1 MASDY
6 DSIRAD
12 NERRYGTDIGR
23 IGPMLLANRYAD
35 RTHFIFELLQNAEDA
50 LARRRHHQGARA
62 VNFVLAENELR
73 VSNFGEPFDER
84 DVRGICGIAE
94 STKDLTNI
102 GCFGIGFKSVY
113 AFTDRPVIHSGDE
126 DFTIEH
132 FVWPTA
138 APPVDRKEDETLI
151 VLPLKSQ
158 DGDAREEIA
167 RGLRLLEPRTL
178 LFLRQIAEI
187 AWRIKDGPS
196 GLYLRE
202 SEALGENVRRIT
214 VIGQGGGKVDVEET
228 WLVFSR
234 PVMADGGRVAGQV
247 EIAFSIA
254 TPQTAEQRETIR
266 PVKDSPLVV
275 FFPTILSTNLGFLV
289 QGPYRTTPSRD
300 NVPRKDPWNQTL
312 VKETA
317 SLLLEALRWL
327 RNHGMLDTSAFQ
339 SLPLER
345 DKFDEGSMFSP
356 LFEAV
361 RNALRSEP
369 LLPRFGGG
377 YVAAGHAK
385 LAGTRE
391 LRELFGPSQ
400 LAALFGQE
408 SELAWLTGD
417 ITQNRTPQ
425 LHRYLT
431 QELEI
436 AEVTSETI
444 LPKLNKEF
452 LEAQSDEWIVRLYE
466 FLNGQPS
473 LRWKHEEVPLIRLKD
488 GKHVTARSNG
498 KPLAFLPGQ
507 VETDFPTVKASVC
520 STEGA
525 REFLKSLGVREPDPV
540 DDVILNVLPKYNAE
554 LVDVSDEYYAADIGR
569 ILAAFKTDS
578 TSQRYKLTAALKMSQ
593 FVKAVDAGDG
603 SKVFAKAAVV
613 YLATQRLKDLFDGIF
628 ALLVVDNSCDCL
640 QGEEIRGLLVECDAA
655 RYLRPIPAQ
664 TDFTY
669 EKLQD
674 MRREAGCERNTGPE
688 VLDDKSLLGLE
699 ELLAVLPT
707 LDAEAAA
714 NRSRLLWEALTDLE
728 GRGHSAFLGKYS
740 WFYYTSHSCSFD
752 AAFVRRLNEAAWV
765 HGPGGTLQRP
775 GSVLFEETGWEANPF
790 LLSKIRFKPPLIEAL
805 AKEAGI
811 EPGVLDLLKKHGLTS
826 VAELTARLDI
836 KGEPE
841 QPGGETGP
849 TTAEDALKKLLGDV
863 LPPTKPVPDPAGVEP
878 SGSGGGRGGSGRGTG
893 AGAGSG
899 SGKDAGERADGAGAG
914 STKRT
919 PGGAGG
925 RPFISYVAAQPDEED
940 RDPDGLDYPARMA
953 LEAQAIN
960 LILAH
965 EPKWQRTPTHNHGYD
980 LFEAGDDGQPI
991 CWVEVKAMTGGLH
1004 DRPVGLSRTQFEC
1017 AREHSKVYWLYV
1029 VEHAGKNNARIVRIQ
1044 DPAGKARTFTFD
1056 RGWLAVA
1063 QADAPADTEEPPD
1076 PEEPT

>member
-254 TPQTAEQRETIR
+254 APQTAEQRETIR

-361 RNALRSEP
+361 RHALRTEP
-369 LLPRFGGG
+369 LLPRFSGG

-385 LAGTRE
+385 LARARE
-391 LRELFGPSQ
+391 LRELFDPSQ

-408 SELAWLTGD
+408 GELAWLTGD
-417 ITQNRTPQ
+417 ITQDRTPQ
-425 LHRYLT
+425 LHRYLM
-431 QELEI
+431 QELDI
-436 AEVTSETI
+436 AEITSETV
-444 LPKLNKEF
+444 LPKLNTKF

-466 FLNGQPS
+466 FLNGQPA
-473 LRWKHEEVPLIRLKD
+473 LRWKHENVPLIRLED
-488 GKHVTARSNG
+488 GKHVTARANG
-498 KPLAFLPGQ
+498 QPRAFLPSA
-507 VETDFPTVKASVC
+507 VETEFPTVRRAVC
-520 STEGA
+520 ATEGP
-525 REFLKSLGVREPDPV
+525 RKFLESIGIAEPDPV
-540 DDVILNVLPKYNAE
+540 DDVVINVLPKYGNAE
-554 LVDVSDEYYAADIGR
+554 VGVSNENYEADVRR
-569 ILAAFKTDS
+569 ILVAFKTDS
-578 TSQRYKLTAALKMSQ
+578 KGQQSKLCAALRSSF
-593 FVKAVDAGDG
+593 FVKAVDAGSG
-603 SKVFAKAAVV
+603 ARKWAKPGEL
-613 YLATQRLKDLFDGIF
+613 YQATERLKELFAGVPGV
-628 ALLVVDNSCDCL
+628 LVVDDSHACLKGDDVRALLDSC
-640 QGEEIRGLLVECDAA
+640 GAT
-655 RYLRPIPAQ
+655 RYLELA
-664 TDFTY
+664 TVESDFTGDQ
-669 EKLQD
+669 LRQ
-674 MRREAGCERNTGPE
+674 MRVAAGCESSSRGETTEDHTLRG
-688 VLDDKSLLGLE
+688 LG

-707 LDAEAAA
+707 IESVAEAKKAA
-714 NRSRLLWEALTDLE
+714 LLWEALGDLE
-728 GRGHSAFLGKYS
+728 RRGRNAFAGKYR
-740 WFYYTSHSCSFD
+740 WFYFNPQSCDFT
-752 AAFVRRLNEAAWV
+752 AAFVRQLNATPWV
-765 HGPGGTLQRP
+765 PGADGQLQRP
-775 GSVLFEETGWEANPF
+775 EAVVFETLGWEPNPF
-790 LLSKIRFKPPLIEAL
+790 LLSKIRFKPPIIDQL

-811 EPGVLDLLKKHGLTS
+811 EPGVLDLLKKLGVTS
-826 VAELTARLDI
+826 VADLRRLGI
-836 KGEPE
+836 KE
-841 QPGGETGP
+841 QSETPDTTDVGGVT
-849 TTAEDALKKLLGDV
+849 DALKKLLGDV
-863 LPPTKPVPDPAGVEP
+863 PAPTQPVPAPAGAEP
-878 SGSGGGRGGSGRGTG
+878 SGSGGSRGGSGRGTG

-899 SGKDAGERADGAGAG
+899 NGKDADERAEGAGAG
-914 STKRT
+914 SAKRT
-919 PGGAGG
+919 PGCAGG
-925 RPFISYVAAQPDEED
+925 RPFISYVAARPDEED

-965 EPKWQRTPTHNHGYD
+965 EPKWQRTPTHNPGYD

-1017 AREHSKVYWLYV
+1017 AREHSEVYWLYV
-1029 VEHAGKNNARIVRIQ
+1029 VEHAGTDNARIVRIQ

-1063 QADAPADTEEPPD
+1063 QADAPADPEEPPD